1 MGRIKLHN
9 FESSNEIL
17 LIERFK
23 HSSRIFHRRNVIS
36 LAIKY
41 YKITVLLPKH
51 HVERCRANYN
61 NFKVSIVDRS
71 IFSVF
76 ILRYYL
82 AGIEFFLE
90 RLWQKINYVT
100 AISHHGTCYLTLKWT
115 IWQHS
120 YIFYYSRHIILVARC
135 FRTYFR
141 NTENNVMKY
150 QLCCLSISFF
160 RILRVEIF

>member
-1 MGRIKLHN
+1 MGRTKSHN

-36 LAIKY
+36 LNAIKY
-41 YKITVLLPKH
+41 YKIIVLLPKH
-51 HVERCRANYN
+51 TQCRANYN
-61 NFKVSIVDRS
+61 SFKVSVIDWS
-71 IFSVF
+71 IFLVF

-100 AISHHGTCYLTLKWT
+100 ATSHHGNCYLTLKWT
-115 IWQHS
+115 ISNTLIFSTIADTQYLLHVVFQRIFVILKISLWNIS
-120 YIFYYSRHIILVARC
+120 YTIFH
-135 FRTYFR
+135 F
-141 NTENNVMKY
+141 
-150 QLCCLSISFF
+150 ISF
-160 RILRVEIF
+160 LG